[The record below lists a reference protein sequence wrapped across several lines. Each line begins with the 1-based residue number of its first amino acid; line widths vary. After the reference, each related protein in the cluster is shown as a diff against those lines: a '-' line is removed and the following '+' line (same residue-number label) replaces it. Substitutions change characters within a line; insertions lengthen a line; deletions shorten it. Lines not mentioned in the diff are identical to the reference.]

1 MPASK
6 YELRNG
12 SGTRFVFP
20 EVSVDDTRNNISG
33 VGGNGGGS
41 TTTITRTLPGST
53 GYIPCAPCIPE
64 DGSSQLAACEAA
76 VNELLKEYNEL
87 VGEYNGAV
95 EENEALID
103 EIAGL
108 EDSLTASG
116 GCTSFGY
123 GIYQHNMMNGN
134 VCISTYTNSLGQ
146 KRLKMD
152 WMSTGNQVTASPGG
166 STGFVKLFCNVW
178 SDTAKIGQVSWGN
191 NDNILMPY
199 RYSNPMKG
207 PVTLSESRN
216 SNNYPIGGSATH
228 IRLTPITDSAYIAGI
243 IRISDIPEFFSL
255 TYSAGTGGSVEGELS
270 QNVLKAEDGTA
281 VTATSDA
288 GYTFT
293 GWSDGSTANPRTD
306 TNVTSYVN
314 VTANFAP
321 IEN

>member
-1 MPASK
+1 
-6 YELRNG
+6 
-12 SGTRFVFP
+12 
-20 EVSVDDTRNNISG
+20 
-33 VGGNGGGS
+33 
-41 TTTITRTLPGST
+41 
-53 GYIPCAPCIPE
+53 
-64 DGSSQLAACEAA
+64 
-76 VNELLKEYNEL
+76 
-87 VGEYNGAV
+87 
-95 EENEALID
+95 
-103 EIAGL
+103 
-108 EDSLTASG
+108 
-116 GCTSFGY
+116 
-123 GIYQHNMMNGN
+123 
-134 VCISTYTNSLGQ
+134 
-146 KRLKMD
+146 MD

-166 STGFVKLFCNVW
+166 ATGFVKLFCNVW

-228 IRLTPITDSAYIAGI
+228 IRLTPITDSTYIAGI

-293 GWSDGSTANPRTD
+293 GWSDGSTENPRTD
-306 TNVTSYVN
+306 TNVTSNIN
-314 VTANFAP
+314 VTANFA
-321 IEN
+321 IT